1 MSEEAKKRE
10 KTLAE
15 TDCETVRSVCRDLE
29 TTRRLAAWM
38 DALVEENLALMEEA
52 AGESS
57 EVNRLRVAHLAS
69 QISVY
74 RRIRNA
80 SKCALDLAAGKQ
92 PFPPLA
98 PESAEGS
105 VL

>member
-15 TDCETVRSVCRDLE
+15 IDCDMVRSVCRDLE

-38 DALVEENLALMEEA
+38 DALIEENLAIMADA
-52 AGESS
+52 AGEGS

-98 PESAEGS
+98 PESAEGG